1 MGGYDVKFAGKELAG
16 LGGGKVKSLRSF
28 RKLKPKVHSAERQR
42 LEMLVGVQKCRQVAK
57 TLKFAHFFA
66 TAAAM

>member
-1 MGGYDVKFAGKELAG
+1 MYDVKFAGKELAG
-16 LGGGKVKSLRSF
+16 LEKEGKVKSLRSF

-57 TLKFAHFFA
+57 TLKFANFFA

>member
-1 MGGYDVKFAGKELAG
+1 VYDVKFAGKELAG
-16 LGGGKVKSLRSF
+16 LEKEGKVKSLRSF